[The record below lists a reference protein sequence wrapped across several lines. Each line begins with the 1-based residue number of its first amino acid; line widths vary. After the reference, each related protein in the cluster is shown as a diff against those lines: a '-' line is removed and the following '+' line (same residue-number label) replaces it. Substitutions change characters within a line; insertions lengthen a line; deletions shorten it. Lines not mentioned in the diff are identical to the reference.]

1 MTNSAGFAGIAA
13 AILLVIRLFIA
24 GTFIRAGAVKL
35 ADIKEFRLAVANYD
49 ILPAGLVA
57 AAAVT
62 VPAVEVVAGLLL
74 LLGVL
79 PVVVAAVLAA
89 LLLCF
94 SAAIAVNL
102 ARGRVFDCGCG
113 SNVTPQTIG
122 WRHIAVN
129 ALLAGGA
136 TAVAVAPPASLELLR
151 GPSGLVSIA
160 VPGGSDVPLVLTAAL
175 GFMLTRVLGAA
186 VAART
191 SFRIEE
197 VLCQ

>member
-1 MTNSAGFAGIAA
+1 MMADAGFAESAA
-13 AILLVIRLFIA
+13 AILLVVRLSIA
-24 GTFIRAGAVKL
+24 CTFIRAGAVKL
-35 ADIKEFRLAVANYD
+35 ADMKEFRLAVTNYD

-62 VPAVEVVAGLLL
+62 IPAVEVTAGFLL

-79 PVVVAAVLAA
+79 TVVVAAALAA

-113 SNVTPQTIG
+113 GSAAPRTIS
-122 WRHIAVN
+122 WRHVAFNTI
-129 ALLAGGA
+129 LACAA
-136 TAVAVAPPASLELLR
+136 TAVAVAPPTGLELLR

-160 VPGGSDVPLVLTAAL
+160 VPAGSGVPLVLAAAL
-175 GFMLTRVLGAA
+175 GYLVTRVLGA
-186 VAART
+186 VIAART
-191 SFRIEE
+191 SVQPAHSE
-197 VLCQ
+197 